1 MDPEIRGWPFY
12 PGDYVM
18 GDPASHV
25 AILIVGR
32 GAVDIPPDL
41 FCIKG
46 IMKTEN
52 VGLEKVVLNLIS
64 NPMVRFLIVCGKE
77 EFGHFPADALLKLA
91 RNGTDGERRIVGAM
105 SAIPFL
111 CSLPNEAVDRFRAQV
126 EVVDLVRPKDSI
138 EIVAMDPIYQFEP
151 ERRDELIDVA
161 AALKTRGAER
171 FPSEP
176 LVISVPGLMGGSD
189 RLGHDLHKTA
199 DVIIENMLCMP
210 SERLKTE
217 AEMAVVSDEMG
228 TAMDPVSGII
238 FQVSN
243 IDLARRMRSYFMGE

>member
-1 MDPEIRGWPFY
+1 MDPDIRGWPTY
-12 PGDYVM
+12 PGDYVI

-32 GAVDIPPDL
+32 GAVELPSDL

-52 VGLEKVVLNLIS
+52 VGLEKVVLNIVS
-64 NPMVRFLIVCGKE
+64 NPMIRFLIVCGKE
-77 EFGHFPADALLKLA
+77 EFGHFPADALLSLV
-91 RNGTDGERRIVGAM
+91 RNGTDGERRIVGAH

-111 CSLPNEAVDRFRAQV
+111 CSLPGEAVDRFRAQV
-126 EVVDLVRPKDSI
+126 EVVDLVRPKDAM
-138 EIVAMDPIYQFEP
+138 EIVAMDPIYQFEA
-151 ERRDELIDVA
+151 ERRDELIEVA
-161 AALKTRGAER
+161 TALKRKGAER
-171 FPSEP
+171 FPSQP
-176 LVISVPGLMGGSD
+176 LLINVPGLMGGTD

-243 IDLARRMRSYFMGE
+243 VELARRMRSYFMGE